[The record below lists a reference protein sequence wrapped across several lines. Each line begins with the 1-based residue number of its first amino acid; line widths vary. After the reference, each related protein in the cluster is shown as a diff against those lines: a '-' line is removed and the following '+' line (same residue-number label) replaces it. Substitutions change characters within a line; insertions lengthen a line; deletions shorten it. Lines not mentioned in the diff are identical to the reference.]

1 MKVDVEP
8 TPKQEPTIETPVKQ
22 YTAVPQDW
30 EAMTDEQQK
39 KWAEDFLVGSGLF
52 PAPTKE

>member
-1 MKVDVEP
+1 MDQ
-8 TPKQEPTIETPVKQ
+8 TSKQEPTIETSPKQ

-30 EAMTDEQQK
+30 QTMTDEQQK